1 MSIRFKGWYIFALVF
16 AVIAF
21 AVLSTLTLSKPVET
35 IQIGIMSTGTRHV
48 PGDQFQGEYAK
59 AEINTYCEENDIP
72 YRFEFNYTDANN
84 QAGQAVEL
92 TKWYDENGIDIII
105 GYNWGS
111 FLDASDGETKHSGIT
126 VISPSSTSS
135 QHRTIYPHIIKLTP
149 LETHQVEAIALAI
162 IDGGFDKVV
171 TLYEPNAGWGYD
183 FVPRFNESYTGLGG
197 EVIANLKTP
206 SMSNAGAFNYSLGRV
221 EETVVNASRTYGNDS
236 LTVLAT
242 WNYIYPDA
250 LNFLSKR
257 PGLMNV
263 TWYGTDQLLLLP
275 TEIYNSLDVLSQL
288 SVIQPVID
296 RSPYTEN
303 PVYIALNDA
312 YVAEFD
318 KNLTRYGGALYDACW
333 IAALSV
339 IEAGSTLNTTLIEAI
354 PRVASGY
361 TGATGECSLDEY
373 GDRATADFI
382 LYEYMDVEGVVTPVE
397 TGYYYWSTGKIEW
410 TD

>member
-1 MSIRFKGWYIFALVF
+1 MSIRVKGRYIFALLV
-16 AVIAF
+16 AVVTIAAF
-21 AVLSTLTLSKPVET
+21 STLTSPEPVET
-35 IQIGIMSTGTRHV
+35 IQIGIMSAGARAV

-84 QAGQAVEL
+84 QAGQAVKL
-92 TKWYDENGIDIII
+92 TKWYDENGVDLII

-111 FLDASDGETKHSGIT
+111 FLDAADGETKHRGIT

-149 LETHQVEAIALAI
+149 LETHQVEAIALVM
-162 IDGGFDKVV
+162 IDRGFDKVV

-197 EVIANLKTP
+197 EVVDNLKTP
-206 SMSNAGAFNYSLGRV
+206 SMSNTGAFNYSLGRV
-221 EETVVNASRTYGNDS
+221 EEIVVNASRTYGNDS
-236 LTVLAT
+236 LAVLAT
-242 WNYIYPDA
+242 WNYIYPDS
-250 LNFLSKR
+250 LTFLSKR
-257 PGLMNV
+257 PGLMNM

-275 TEIYNSLDVLSQL
+275 TETYNSLDVLSQL
-288 SVIQPVID
+288 TVIQPIID
-296 RSPYTEN
+296 RSPYTDN
-303 PVYIALNDA
+303 PVYRALNDA

-339 IEAGSTLNTTLIEAI
+339 IETGSTLNTTLIEAI

-373 GDRATADFI
+373 GDRKNADFI
-382 LYEYMDVEGVVTPVE
+382 IYEYRDVDGVAGSVE
-397 TGYYYWSTGKIEW
+397 TGHYSWLSGKIEW
-410 TD
+410 ID